1 MATITVPNFK
11 KENELIIPT
20 FDKKKKEED
29 QEEPKTQLEKDF
41 PNMSVSEIIDTGGKG
56 YTKEGS

>member
-20 FDKKKKEED
+20 FDKKKKRRRSRR
-29 QEEPKTQLEKDF
+29 T
-41 PNMSVSEIIDTGGKG
+41 
-56 YTKEGS
+56 